1 MDECRL
7 NITREIFP
15 STSSPFIHLPLQGL
29 WWDQSIDGR
38 NAALFMQLS
47 VVFNTFHPSRLFS
60 TCFSHR
66 LGRYRLCVQCF
77 CAQSHFS
84 TLAQDVL
91 FSPES
96 KFGMRRFSIQK
107 EASLSCEVKEIY
119 WPPRRH
125 RLEIE
130 EPRSNL
136 SLVFHNSKSKWPFNS
151 HLKRNQRI

>member
-1 MDECRL
+1 MDECHL

-15 STSSPFIHLPLQGL
+15 STSSPFIPLPLQGL
-29 WWDQSIDGR
+29 WWDQSTDGR

-47 VVFNTFHPSRLFS
+47 VVFNTLSSVPVIFYMFLSPSRGDTVCVCTAFVL
-60 TCFSHR
+60 R
-66 LGRYRLCVQCF
+66 LTFQPWLTMFYSLQNQNSVCG
-77 CAQSHFS
+77 
-84 TLAQDVL
+84 
-91 FSPES
+91 
-96 KFGMRRFSIQK
+96 
-107 EASLSCEVKEIY
+107 ASVFKKSLVKEIY

-136 SLVFHNSKSKWPFNS
+136 SLVFHNSKFKWPFNS